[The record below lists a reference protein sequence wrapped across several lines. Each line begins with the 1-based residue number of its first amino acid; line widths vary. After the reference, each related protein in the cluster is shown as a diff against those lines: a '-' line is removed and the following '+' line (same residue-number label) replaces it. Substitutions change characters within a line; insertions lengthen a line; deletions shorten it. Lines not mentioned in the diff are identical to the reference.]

1 MKKHSLLKG
10 ALNFSIGTGI
20 SRILGLLREIVFAHF
35 FGAGIA
41 MDAFRVAFRIPN
53 LLRDV
58 LAEGTLTPAFVPMFA
73 DYHANKDKKTT
84 TEFVSLILGTML
96 LITGAITLI
105 SIIFAP
111 WLVKLVAY
119 GFQGEKFLLTVK
131 LTRILFPFLIF
142 ITVSALVMGVLNF
155 FNHFFT
161 TGIASCWFDVAI
173 IGIGVA
179 LAPQFGITSIAIGAL
194 IGGAL
199 QLISQFPQL
208 RKEGYLVRPKFKFTP
223 EVKKVL
229 LLMMPIAIGYSAMK
243 INTIINTLIASFL
256 QDGVIAWLEYAFRIM
271 WVPVGVLGVA
281 LANVALPSAAKNLSG
296 EHRKEFTKTIRT
308 TFIYGVL
315 CSIVSTVLIWVLAY
329 PVCKLLYQHGKFT
342 PTDTINTAKAL
353 QAYAMGIPG
362 LILARILATGFYALK
377 DTKTPM
383 IASFITVIV
392 NVIFV
397 LVLVKVIGFTGIP
410 WASSISNS
418 VNALWLGIL
427 LLKKLTPNR

>member
-1 MKKHSLLKG
+1 MKKHSLLRG
-10 ALNFSIGTGI
+10 AINFSVGTGI

-73 DYHANKDKKTT
+73 DYHANKDKKAT

-173 IGIGVA
+173 IGLGVA

-199 QLISQFPQL
+199 QLVSQFPQL

-296 EHRKEFTKTIRT
+296 EHRKEFTKTMRT
-308 TFIYGVL
+308 AFKYGVL
-315 CSIVSTVLIWVLAY
+315 CSIASTVLIWVLAH

-342 PTDTINTAKAL
+342 PTDTINTALAL
-353 QAYAMGIPG
+353 QAYAIGIPG

-377 DTKTPM
+377 ETKTPM
-383 IASFITVIV
+383 IASFVTVGV
-392 NVIFV
+392 NVIFA
-397 LVLVKVIGFTGIP
+397 LILVKIIGFTGIP

-418 VNALWLGIL
+418 VNALWLGVL
-427 LLKKLTPNR
+427 LLKRLNVK